1 MKAVITAGGRIDGAY
16 AAEAATGIKALA
28 VTHGLSMLQRAIDA
42 LRGCGVERIA
52 VVGEAPVRDA
62 CAGKVEAIIDAAESG
77 SQNVLRALRAWPEDG
92 EPLLYLTS
100 DMPYLSPEALQ
111 AFVDRVPPGSLSL
124 PLTEYD
130 AFTARF
136 PGAPPF
142 GITLAGERVV
152 NGGAFYLPAGSTEK
166 LASIARPFFEARKA
180 PWRMASIAGPGLLVR
195 FALKRLSVAH
205 VETRAR
211 EVLGIPVSAVRNAPA
226 ELAYDA
232 DTADEFRYARD
243 SW

>member
-16 AAEAATGIKALA
+16 AAEAATEIKALA

-52 VVGEAPVRDA
+52 VVGEAPVREA
-62 CAGKVEAIIDAAESG
+62 CAGKVEIIIDAAESG

-100 DMPYLSPEALQ
+100 DMPYLSAEALRS
-111 AFVDRVPPGSLSL
+111 FVERVPPGALSL
-124 PLTEYD
+124 PLTDYD
-130 AFTARF
+130 AFAERF

-142 GITLAGERVV
+142 GITLADERVV
-152 NGGAFYLPAGSTEK
+152 NGGAFHIPAGSAEK
-166 LASIARPFFEARKA
+166 LSVHARSFFEARKA
-180 PWRMASIAGPGLLVR
+180 PWRMASIAGAALLFR
-195 FALKRLSVAH
+195 FAIKRLSVAH
-205 VETRAR
+205 IEARAR
-211 EVLGIPVSAVRNAPA
+211 DVFGMPVIAVRGAPP
-226 ELAYDA
+226 ELAFDA